1 MQHNNLLTEEEI
13 DLPVLAQLSEEQ
25 LSRIGIRTMGQRVRI
40 INAAQQAMAA
50 SRLGQNV
57 IENVVEDQPEVAGG
71 EEQEYVDGVEGEE
84 DVEGLEEEGDVEGGE
99 AEEDIEDGEAED
111 GEEEE
116 DAEAPFEYEIVTK
129 TTTTGKKTHV
139 IYVANI
145 VGDNKYKSRG
155 IKKNGQAFFYCNFVS
170 VHHKCTSSFRVRYH
184 DLGNPMD
191 EIPEV
196 ETQPSPHVTTDGVAH
211 LPDKVKRRKEN
222 MNEKIC
228 EAIRVDPLR
237 PIREIH
243 EECLNNVLH
252 GIDDAEER
260 IEFCQQMPTFRQCER
275 NERRFRNRLIPPNPP
290 TA

>member
-1 MQHNNLLTEEEI
+1 
-13 DLPVLAQLSEEQ
+13 
-25 LSRIGIRTMGQRVRI
+25 MGQRVRI

-99 AEEDIEDGEAED
+99 VEEDVEDGEAED

-139 IYVANI
+139 IYV
-145 VGDNKYKSRG
+145 GDNKYLSRG

-170 VHHKCTSSFRVRYH
+170 VHHKCTSSF
-184 DLGNPMD
+184 
-191 EIPEV
+191 
-196 ETQPSPHVTTDGVAH
+196 
-211 LPDKVKRRKEN
+211 
-222 MNEKIC
+222 
-228 EAIRVDPLR
+228 
-237 PIREIH
+237 
-243 EECLNNVLH
+243 
-252 GIDDAEER
+252 
-260 IEFCQQMPTFRQCER
+260 
-275 NERRFRNRLIPPNPP
+275 
-290 TA
+290 